1 MKRSLGEKRQR
12 FGFRKMS
19 VGLVSA
25 AVTSLFLCP
34 LWQQH
39 RLLVLNQSIIPM

>member
-1 MKRSLGEKRQR
+1 MTRSLGEKRQR

-25 AVTSLFLCP
+25 AVTRLFFVSSVATAP
-34 LWQQH
+34 TASA
-39 RLLVLNQSIIPM
+39 QSINYS